1 MTIRVKKEL
10 IMLIETII
18 FYAFA
23 IMFVGTAIMVVTQRN
38 TVYSALFLVLTFF
51 SASALWMMLEAEFL
65 AIILV
70 LVYVGAVMT
79 LFLFVIMMLQL
90 EKLPAPQKLLRYI
103 PWGVLIVAIVVAAL
117 VYVLRPENFAAHSLA
132 FPPQHDADYSN
143 IRQLGMVLYTN
154 FVYPFEIAAVLLLVA
169 IIAAISLSLRKPRRK
184 TQNIGE
190 QVRVQRAD
198 RVRMIKMPSEKKQ
211 EGNS

>member
-1 MTIRVKKEL
+1 
-10 IMLIETII
+10 MLIETII

-23 IMFVGTAIMVVTQRN
+23 AMFIGTAAMVVTQRN

-51 SASALWMMLEAEFL
+51 AASGLWMMLEAEFL

-90 EKLPAPQKLLRYI
+90 EKLPTKQKLLRYI
-103 PWGVLIVAIVVAAL
+103 PWGVLIVAILVAAL
-117 VYVLRPENFAAHSLA
+117 VYVIKPDNFAGDTLALPAHEVAS
-132 FPPQHDADYSN
+132 YSN
-143 IRQLGMVLYTN
+143 INQLGMVLYTH

-169 IIAAISLSLRKPRRK
+169 IVAAISLSLRKPHRK
-184 TQNIGE
+184 VQIIGE

-198 RVRMIKMPSEKKQ
+198 RVRLVKMPSEKKQ
-211 EGNS
+211 EGKP